1 MHRDIKQT
9 KHLNN
14 ENIDNG
20 TIKREREQNTM
31 AVPAAESVGKEI
43 KLSVFYFPRKKRTFQ
58 EALRIHIA
66 TQEFIIRL
74 HSPTQR
80 QHVYVN

>member
-1 MHRDIKQT
+1 ME
-9 KHLNN
+9 N
-14 ENIDNG
+14 E
-20 TIKREREQNTM
+20 TIKSEREQNTM
-31 AVPAAESVGKEI
+31 AVPAVESVGKEI
-43 KLSVFYFPRKKRTFQ
+43 MLSVFYVSRKKRTFQ